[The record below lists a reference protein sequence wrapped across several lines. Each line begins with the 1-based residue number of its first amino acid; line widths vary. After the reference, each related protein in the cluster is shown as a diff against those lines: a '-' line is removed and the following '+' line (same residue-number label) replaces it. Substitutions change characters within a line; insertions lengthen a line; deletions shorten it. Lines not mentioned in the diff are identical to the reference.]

1 MTPAVAD
8 TSFIIG
14 VIVSTDAH
22 HARCVQAYKLHN
34 PIYVPQTTL
43 AETAYLITREVDN
56 KATAL
61 FLEYLAKSHFEVTAL
76 TQDDIKRTAELL
88 LQYADS
94 RVDFVDA
101 TVIAVA
107 ERLSM
112 KRVLTLDQRDFA
124 LVRPKH
130 IPYFEIQ
137 P

>member
-61 FLEYLAKSHFEVTAL
+61 YETCVDLRSTRFCASA
-76 TQDDIKRTAELL
+76 TQAH
-88 LQYADS
+88 
-94 RVDFVDA
+94 
-101 TVIAVA
+101 
-107 ERLSM
+107 
-112 KRVLTLDQRDFA
+112 TLF
-124 LVRPKH
+124 
-130 IPYFEIQ
+130 
-137 P
+137 